1 MSNHAPPDP
10 VGAPADLD
18 PSNAAPASAS
28 PEPSDDPA
36 TRELLERMKTL
47 HDNFLEGAERVKA
60 AHEEFMSTLQTIMAQ
75 AEGEAREAAPTK
87 ADSEE

>member
-1 MSNHAPPDP
+1 MANQDPHDP
-10 VGAPADLD
+10 VGAATDLD
-18 PSNAAPASAS
+18 PSKAAPASAS
-28 PEPSDDPA
+28 PDPGDDPA

-47 HDNFLEGAERVKA
+47 HENFLEGAERVKA